1 MIYDQ
6 DLREK
11 MEISAKLLLSHSM
24 IIFNMIKFLL
34 KTFTIKLFA
43 RINEFKN
50 AKLFFCVIFIIKN
63 MIRYF

>member
-11 MEISAKLLLSHSM
+11 MEISAKLLLSHSV

-50 AKLFFCVIFIIKN
+50 A
-63 MIRYF
+63 